1 MADTLPPEL
10 KVPEITRLVS
20 RANQIRSHK
29 PAIAYWCTLL
39 SLFVVLVL
47 SSWLTLLFRR

>member
-10 KVPEITRLVS
+10 KVPEISRLIS

-29 PAIAYWCTLL
+29 PAIAYWCMSCLIL
-39 SLFVVLVL
+39 P
-47 SSWLTLLFRR
+47 LLFRFKMR